1 MANTY
6 TLIKGETTTSNASS
20 YTFTAIPSTFTDLVL
35 RTSIRSQNTGA
46 VDFYV
51 RINGDTTS
59 TLYSTTYLNVYG
71 GSASS
76 GRYSSR
82 NQWEAQNSLE
92 SNSATANTF
101 GSIEIYIP
109 SYLSANNKAGSIA
122 LVAEDNATGFS
133 GSGTGNA
140 MESLSSHL
148 WRNAAAITSLTI
160 SPSFLS
166 GSSFYLYGIK
176 NS

>member
-1 MANTY
+1 MPSTY
-6 TLIKGETTTSNASS
+6 TLIYGETTTSNASS
-20 YTFTAIPSTFTDLVL
+20 YTFSAIPSTFTDLVL

-46 VDFYV
+46 IDFYV
-51 RINGDTTS
+51 RINGDTSS

-71 GSASS
+71 GSAGS
-76 GRYSSR
+76 GRNTGR
-82 NQWEAQNSLE
+82 NQWENQNSLQ

-109 SYLSANNKAGSIA
+109 NYLVASNKVASIA
-122 LVAEDNATGFS
+122 LAAEDNASGFV
-133 GSGTGNA
+133 GSGAGNA
-140 MESLSSHL
+140 MESASSHL
-148 WRNAAAITSLTI
+148 WRNTAAITSLTI